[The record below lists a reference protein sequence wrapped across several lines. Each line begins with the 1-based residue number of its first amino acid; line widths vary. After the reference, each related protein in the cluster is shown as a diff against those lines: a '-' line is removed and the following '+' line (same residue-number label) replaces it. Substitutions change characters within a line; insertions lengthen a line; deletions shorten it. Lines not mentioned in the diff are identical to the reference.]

1 MPTPEL
7 YERMLLIRAFE
18 EAVLVLFAQGEIF
31 GTTHTSLGQEA
42 IAVGVLSQ
50 VTRQDAVF
58 SNHRCHGHYLALFN
72 EPDRLMAELMGR
84 ATGLCGGIG
93 GSQHLHREN
102 FYTNGVQGGIVPCA
116 AGMAWAENF
125 KKSGNIAV
133 VFLGDGTLGEGV
145 VYETLNLASLWSL
158 PLLFVV
164 EANGFA
170 QSTPTALQL
179 AGSFTQRAEA
189 FGVRAVEGDGNDLEA
204 VVALAREAVT
214 AVRKESRPV
223 WLVLHTYR
231 LGPHSKGDDHRSDTE
246 LERARARDPLP
257 RARAKLSE
265 TIVAEIERR
274 VHQRIEEAVQ
284 WAKDSPV
291 AAAGEI
297 PRCARNDKVKTPTP

>member
-1 MPTPEL
+1 MTTDTL
-7 YERMLLIRAFE
+7 YERMALIRAFE
-18 EAVLVLFAQGEIF
+18 ETVLALFSQGELF

-50 VTRQDAVF
+50 VTRDDVVF
-58 SNHRCHGHYLALFN
+58 SSHRCHGHYLALFG
-72 EPDRLMAELMGR
+72 EPGGLMAELMGR

-116 AGMAWAENF
+116 AGMALAEKF
-125 KKSGNIAV
+125 KQSGNIAI

-189 FGVRAVEGDGNDLEA
+189 FGVRAIEGDGNDLAA
-204 VVALAREAVT
+204 VLTLAREAVA
-214 AVRKESRPV
+214 AVRKDCRPA
-223 WLVLHTYR
+223 WLVLHTCR
-231 LGPHSKGDDHRSDTE
+231 LGPHSKGDDTRSSAE
-246 LERARARDPLP
+246 LEQARQRDPLP
-257 RARAKLSE
+257 RVRAKL
-265 TIVAEIERR
+265 TDGVAAEIDRRIRER
-274 VHQRIEEAVQ
+274 IDEAVRQ
-284 WAKDSPV
+284 AKSSPLASPADGDSSLRS
-291 AAAGEI
+291 E
-297 PRCARNDKVKTPTP
+297 

>member
-1 MPTPEL
+1 MPIAAL
-7 YERMLLIRAFE
+7 YERMVLVRAFE
-18 EAVLVLFAQGEIF
+18 ERVLALFAQGELT

-42 IAVGVLSQ
+42 VAVGVLSQ
-50 VTRQDAVF
+50 VTGRDVVF
-58 SNHRCHGHYLALFN
+58 SNHRCHGHYLALFD
-72 EPDRLMAELMGR
+72 EPDGLMAELMGR

-93 GSQHLHREN
+93 GSQHLQREN

-116 AGMAWAENF
+116 AGMAWAEKF

-189 FGVRAVEGDGNDLEA
+189 FGVRALGGDGNDLEA
-204 VVALAREAVT
+204 VIALARQAMT
-214 AVRKESRPV
+214 TVRKEGRPV

-231 LGPHSKGDDHRSDTE
+231 LGPHSKGDDIRSAAE
-246 LERARARDPLP
+246 LQSARARDPLP
-257 RARAKLSE
+257 RMRAQLPE
-265 TIVAEIERR
+265 AAAAEIEGR
-274 VHQRIEEAVQ
+274 VRQRIDAAVQ
-284 WAKDSPV
+284 RAKNSPL
-291 AAAGEI
+291 ASPAH
-297 PRCARNDKVKTPTP
+297 

>member
-1 MPTPEL
+1 MTTDLL
-7 YERMLLIRAFE
+7 YERMALIRAFE
-18 EAVLVLFAQGEIF
+18 EAVLALFAQGELF

-50 VTRQDAVF
+50 VTRHDVVF
-58 SNHRCHGHYLALFN
+58 SSHRCHGHYLALFG
-72 EPDRLMAELMGR
+72 EPDGLMAELMGR

-116 AGMAWAENF
+116 AGMALAEKF

-204 VVALAREAVT
+204 VFSLARDAVA
-214 AVRKESRPV
+214 AVRKDCRPV
-223 WLVLHTYR
+223 WLVLHTCR
-231 LGPHSKGDDHRSDTE
+231 LGPHSKGDDTRSKAE
-246 LERARARDPLP
+246 LEQARRRDPLP
-257 RARAKLSE
+257 RVRSKLTAAGAEQIDARVGQRIEAAIRRAKLDP
-265 TIVAEIERR
+265 I
-274 VHQRIEEAVQ
+274 
-284 WAKDSPV
+284 
-291 AAAGEI
+291 AAPAQ
-297 PRCARNDKVKTPTP
+297 

>member
-1 MPTPEL
+1 LGGDHWDFARMTIDTL
-7 YERMLLIRAFE
+7 YERMALIRAFE
-18 EAVLVLFAQGEIF
+18 EAVLALFAQGELF

-50 VTRQDAVF
+50 VTREDVVF
-58 SNHRCHGHYLALFN
+58 SGHRCHGHYLALFG
-72 EPDRLMAELMGR
+72 EPDGLMAELMGR

-116 AGMAWAENF
+116 AGMALAEKF
-125 KKSGNIAV
+125 KQSGNIAV

-170 QSTPTALQL
+170 QSTPTELQL

-189 FGVRAVEGDGNDLEA
+189 FGVRAMEGDGNDLDA
-204 VVALAREAVT
+204 VRTLARDAVA
-214 AVRKESRPV
+214 AVRKDRRPA
-223 WLVLHTYR
+223 WLVLHTCR
-231 LGPHSKGDDHRSDTE
+231 LGPHSKGDDTRSNAE
-246 LERARARDPLP
+246 LEQARQRDPLP
-257 RARAKLSE
+257 RVRARLAE
-265 TIVAEIERR
+265 WVAVEIDRR
-274 VHQRIEEAVQ
+274 IRQRIDEAIQ
-284 WAKDSPV
+284 LAKSSPL
-291 AAAGEI
+291 ASLAH
-297 PRCARNDKVKTPTP
+297 